1 LILGSPNAGKTTIAD
16 PLIRFIAPHKDR
28 VVCVGPVPKLS
39 VLLGVAQHNVSTVD
53 KDAQE
58 AFFRRQLEEAQRLYP
73 DGERVLAID
82 EADMYF
88 SSSGRTYGSKALQEI
103 VNIGRNFYVSQVF
116 IARGTSD
123 IAKNCVAA
131 ANLVLIGNTTEPNLH
146 DYAKR
151 FMPAVPTDA
160 LRDFPPHKFIAYAP
174 NQVPHVL
181 GVWYVEGGEI
191 VCQDWIPPE
200 EEEAN
205 GDEDSE
211 EEAPAPTEDIDEA
224 PSPGESAS
232 TPDAE
237 RPSPTGSASPIAK
250 STE

>member
-1 LILGSPNAGKTTIAD
+1 MC
-16 PLIRFIAPHKDR
+16 HQKDR
-28 VVCVGPVPKLS
+28 IVCVDPSYPPKLS
-39 VLLGVAQHNVSTVD
+39 ALLGVPAHKPSTTDVR
-53 KDAQE
+53 AQE
-58 AFFRRQLEEAQRLYP
+58 AFFRKLLDGCQKEYP
-73 DGERVLAID
+73 DGGRLMVMD

-88 SSSGRTYGSKALQEI
+88 TKDGRGYGCMALKEI
-103 VNIGRNFYVSQVF
+103 AHTGRGCYLSQIYLSRSPLDVSRSQRGLFNLLLIGRN
-116 IARGTSD
+116 
-123 IAKNCVAA
+123 
-131 ANLVLIGNTTEPNLH
+131 TENRAGEWWE
-146 DYAKR
+146 DFTGIEGFGA
-151 FMPAVPTDA
+151 F
-160 LRDFPPHKFIAYAP
+160 LRDLPEDKHQFVAYATD
-174 NQVPHVL
+174 QTPHIIGIWSVQD
-181 GVWYVEGGEI
+181 GEI
-191 VCQDWIPPE
+191 ACQDWIPPE